1 MKKWNV
7 LRLIL
12 AVIATLVA
20 AYALVLADKQ
30 MKQIIFVIWI
40 IGVPV
45 WFGIEYW
52 YLKRKKKID
61 DLDHFKY
68 GQELA
73 RNIWAGVAVVLGL
86 SAAGSLS
93 VIS

>member
-1 MKKWNV
+1 MEKWNV

-20 AYALVLADKQ
+20 AYALVFAPRKIQ
-30 MKQIIFVIWI
+30 QIIFVIWT

-45 WFGIEYW
+45 WFGFEYW
-52 YLKRKKKID
+52 YLKRKEKID

-86 SAAGSLS
+86 LVVKNFS
-93 VIS
+93 IF